1 MDMDARWMRD
11 ETPTEPYAVIEI
23 DPDARRALRRA
34 LDLSCELMSVYW
46 EEPVVRRA
54 SDVSPYGMW
63 IDTHF
68 PLHRGAELVVAF
80 ALPRSDDQLVAL
92 ARVCRSSVDAPRVG
106 MGLEFV
112 EMSDAERVFLA
123 RSLRGIPPRLVR
135 KAA

>member
-1 MDMDARWMRD
+1 MRD

-46 EEPVVRRA
+46 EEPVAHRA

-63 IDTHF
+63 IDTLF

-80 ALPRSDDQLVAL
+80 AVPRSGEQLVTL
-92 ARVCRSSVDAPRVG
+92 ARVSRTTSHAPRTG
-106 MGLEFV
+106 MGLEFI
-112 EMSDAERVFLA
+112 EMSDAERVFLE
-123 RSLRGIPPRLVR
+123 RNLRGIPPRLLR
-135 KAA
+135 RAA